1 MGILAPMETLN
12 CPKCSATHEVSALPP
27 PSYGESVKA
36 LLKDWRIWAIAFATT
51 LILGV
56 LSGGLGM
63 GQSYVGAVSG
73 GLIGVTMWLRMRRM
87 RQCPGCGAVFVL
99 PGLGSKPA

>member
-1 MGILAPMETLN
+1 MEKLN

-51 LILGV
+51 LILGM
-56 LSGGLGM
+56 L
-63 GQSYVGAVSG
+63 SG

-99 PGLGSKPA
+99 PGLGSKPE